1 MSSKTRVT
9 NPTAA
14 LVGTFLGIL
23 LCYGLVGPIAANMTK
38 ATEEEHAFLYV
49 MRVLMVSFLKGTAPI
64 MAVEM
69 ARRAVPGHVRPT
81 FQELEK
87 ACRDK
92 GADTGAPEASPE
104 APAADAATASS

>member
-1 MSSKTRVT
+1 
-9 NPTAA
+9 
-14 LVGTFLGIL
+14 
-23 LCYGLVGPIAANMTK
+23 
-38 ATEEEHAFLYV
+38 
-49 MRVLMVSFLKGTAPI
+49 MVSFLKGTAPI

-92 GADTGAPEASPE
+92 GADSEAAEASPE
-104 APAADAATASS
+104 PPAADAATASS